1 LVLLNGQMQII
12 LFLELGDGGVGGV
25 GEKFHS
31 SELLALT
38 DNFLVQTLINPA
50 NLDSLRLCASA

>member
-1 LVLLNGQMQII
+1 LGRNFI
-12 LFLELGDGGVGGV
+12 LHSSFFILHSSFFIL
-25 GEKFHS
+25 HS

-50 NLDSLRLCASA
+50 NLDSLRLCAFA